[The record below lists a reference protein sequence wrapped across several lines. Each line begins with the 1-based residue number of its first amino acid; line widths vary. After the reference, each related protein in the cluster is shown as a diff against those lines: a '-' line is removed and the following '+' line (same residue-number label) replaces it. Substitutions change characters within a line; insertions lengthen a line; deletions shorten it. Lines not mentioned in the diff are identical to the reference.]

1 MFFSCVMSSQD
12 TIKIAS
18 WNTFLLPRLAKK
30 SSQKERAKTIAS
42 YLLKQDYDVICL
54 QEVFHKKSLKIIK
67 NSLKEKYKNFQYANN
82 GGLFKTSSG
91 LITFTNS
98 KAIPQTK
105 CENKDFVRFK
115 KSKGIDSYA
124 KKGVQ
129 MTLYASTKGNLLSI
143 YNTHMQSTEKPKA
156 KKVRSTQLDA
166 IKDFMS
172 ESCYGNNI
180 IVGDLNIVKNSPEY
194 DTLINKL
201 NVIDVDAISQTKVT
215 CNAVS
220 NELNSNNE
228 NKNKEVILDYIL
240 IDKDEPDM
248 KFQNLKYKE
257 VRVNN
262 EVLSDHNLVEAQI
275 IITK

>member
-30 SSQKERAKTIAS
+30 SNQKERAKMIGS
-42 YLLKQDYDVICL
+42 YLLQQDYDVICL
-54 QEVFHKKSLKIIK
+54 QEVFHKKALKIIK
-67 NSLKEKYKNFQYANN
+67 DSLKEKYPVFVEANKS
-82 GGLFKTSSG
+82 GLFKTSSG
-91 LITFTNS
+91 LITLLNS
-98 KAIPQTK
+98 KTISLSK
-105 CENKDFVRFK
+105 CERKEFK
-115 KSKGIDSYA
+115 KFKKHRGIDRYA

-129 MTLYASTKGNLLSI
+129 QVKYRNVITI
-143 YNTHMQSTEKPKA
+143 FNTHMQSTEKPKA
-156 KKVRSTQLDA
+156 KKVRGAQLDV

-201 NVIDVDAISQTKVT
+201 NVIDVDAISQKKVT

-248 KFQNLKYKE
+248 KLKNLKYKE